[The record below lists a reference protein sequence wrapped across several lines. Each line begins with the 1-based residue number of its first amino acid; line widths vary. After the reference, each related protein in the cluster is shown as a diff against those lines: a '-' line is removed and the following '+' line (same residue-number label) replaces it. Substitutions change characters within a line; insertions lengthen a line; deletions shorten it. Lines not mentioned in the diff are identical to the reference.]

1 MRQGGSNTTDY
12 FRFLKGT
19 NRLVL
24 SQRAKKRRRRVTWT
38 GTEIGNEAKAAEAK
52 AAEAKVED
60 KAAVGETRGATES
73 GSGEAVARGIA
84 QAIAQALL
92 KKG

>member
-1 MRQGGSNTTDY
+1 MRQGRSKTTDY
-12 FRFLKGT
+12 FRFLAGT

-24 SQRAKKRRRRVTWT
+24 SQRAKKRRRRVTWA

-52 AAEAKVED
+52 AAEAKVVEA
-60 KAAVGETRGATES
+60 KATVGETRGAT
-73 GSGEAVARGIA
+73 GSEAVARGIVR
-84 QAIAQALL
+84 ALL